1 MDSIEEDLSAR
12 VLLRRVLHTE
22 LPRSPVTRSSTS
34 VHTELP
40 RSPVTRSSTS
50 VRRSMRVKNTPGLE
64 SPGSALRHRLKKKL
78 HESVSQSPLPSPKRR
93 RSTVTKSPLYDED
106 MTTRGLLRGIIQ
118 METDASLL
126 MSGQPALQIAE
137 PNPAESSVSSAGE
150 RTEGLSGV
158 ELSDLT
164 LNTEPLTHVVR
175 RLSRRKPQRAFSVS
189 AFERQFDQLPD
200 NTEDVSHVSHRGE
213 GPQEKP
219 ETSHDFDLSAGSKSG
234 LNLTLK
240 TPFVDKRSERAG
252 LQRKVSNRKLPSV
265 DAFDEA
271 VQRCLEQGP
280 KQDHSVVQ
288 DGNTLEDSSW
298 QKFTLGLND
307 VTELYVHSKK
317 DETVGPS
324 PSKEEE
330 KLAPSSQEA
339 GDDVFLSPGDYIV
352 LAPTQAMTESLPESQ
367 DVELQDRESI
377 VEVEDTNV
385 EEEAEDENVEEEAE
399 DENVEEEAE
408 DENVEE
414 EAEDENVEEEAED
427 ENVEEEAEDEN
438 VEEEAEDENVEEEAE
453 DENVEEEAED
463 ENVEEEAEDV
473 NVEEE
478 VEDENVEEEI
488 EVENVE
494 EEVEDENVEEEVED
508 GNVEEDQNVEEEVE
522 GENMEEDEN
531 VEEEVEDK
539 NVEEEFEDENV
550 EEEVEDKNVEE
561 EVEDE
566 NVEEDQN
573 VEEEVEGENMEEDES
588 VEEEFEDE
596 NVVEVEDENMEE
608 VEDENMEEENVV
620 EDEHEEVEEAEDEN
634 IEENPD
640 ASHHPERITRRAHRS
655 EGGGAVPGVPA
666 STRVTKSFGA
676 GLNPREKDHLEF
688 VDGNRESLQD
698 VTDEE
703 REQAGSPVAEVTT
716 SRRRSSLREAS
727 LAEEDLSELVEHH
740 DAPEE
745 VSQSEEELMD
755 SEPANQSP
763 EPPQEEEEEEEDDDN
778 DDALSAELSM
788 KTPAFV
794 RQKRVF
800 ASSSA
805 QAMPTVLKE
814 VNAGP
819 PQVAKRAPRKKR
831 QTEVNVLP
839 KSYVMSVF
847 KHFAKT
853 KVASDVYPVINE
865 FLKKYFERLA
875 DDLEVYATHAKRK
888 TIEIEDFELLM
899 RRQGFVTDGTP
910 VNILIEKY
918 LPLEYRKLLI
928 PVATSGN
935 QVIPTQR
942 R

>member
-1 MDSIEEDLSAR
+1 MDSTEEDISAR
-12 VLLRRVLHTE
+12 VLLRRVL
-22 LPRSPVTRSSTS
+22 
-34 VHTELP
+34 HTELP

-50 VRRSMRVKNTPGLE
+50 VRRSMRVKNTPGVE

-78 HESVSQSPLPSPKRR
+78 HESASLSPLPSPKRQ
-93 RSTVTKSPLYDED
+93 RSMVAPGPSPLHDED
-106 MTTRGLLRGIIQ
+106 MTTRGLLRGIMQ
-118 METDASLL
+118 METEASLL
-126 MSGQPALQIAE
+126 MSGQPAQVTE
-137 PNPAESSVSSAGE
+137 PNPAESSVSSTGE

-175 RLSRRKPQRAFSVS
+175 GLSRRKPQSAFSVS

-200 NTEDVSHVSHRGE
+200 NTKDVSHVSHRGD

-219 ETSHDFDLSAGSKSG
+219 DTSHDLDLSAGSKSG

-288 DGNTLEDSSW
+288 DGKTLEDSSW

-324 PSKEEE
+324 QREAE
-330 KLAPSSQEA
+330 LVPSSQEA
-339 GDDVFLSPGDYIV
+339 GDDVFLTPGDYIV
-352 LAPTQAMTESLPESQ
+352 LASTQAMTESLPESQ
-367 DVELQDRESI
+367 NVELHDQESI
-377 VEVEDTNV
+377 VEI
-385 EEEAEDENVEEEAE
+385 EDENAEGEVEKENVVEEVE
-399 DENVEEEAE
+399 DENAEEEVK
-408 DENVEE
+408 DE
-414 EAEDENVEEEAED
+414 
-427 ENVEEEAEDEN
+427 
-438 VEEEAEDENVEEEAE
+438 
-453 DENVEEEAED
+453 
-463 ENVEEEAEDV
+463 

-478 VEDENVEEEI
+478 VEDENAEEEVEDENAEE
-488 EVENVE
+488 EVEDENAEEEVEDENAEEEVEDENAEEEVEDENAEEKVEDENVE
-494 EEVEDENVEEEVED
+494 EEVEDENVV
-508 GNVEEDQNVEEEVE
+508 
-522 GENMEEDEN
+522 
-531 VEEEVEDK
+531 
-539 NVEEEFEDENV
+539 
-550 EEEVEDKNVEE
+550 

-566 NVEEDQN
+566 NL
-573 VEEEVEGENMEEDES
+573 EEEV
-588 VEEEFEDE
+588 EDE
-596 NVVEVEDENMEE
+596 NVVEVEDEN
-608 VEDENMEEENVV
+608 VE
-620 EDEHEEVEEAEDEN
+620 
-634 IEENPD
+634 EENPD

-688 VDGNRESLQD
+688 VDGNRDSLQD
-698 VTDEE
+698 VVDEG
-703 REQAGSPVAEVTT
+703 EQAGSPVAEVTT
-716 SRRRSSLREAS
+716 TKRRSSHRKAS
-727 LAEEDLSELVEHH
+727 LAEEDLPELAEHH

-755 SEPANQSP
+755 SEPANQSR
-763 EPPQEEEEEEEDDDN
+763 EQPQEEEEEDDDG
-778 DDALSAELSM
+778 DSDALSAELSM

-800 ASSSA
+800 ASPSV

-819 PQVAKRAPRKKR
+819 PQVTKRAPRKKR
-831 QTEVNVLP
+831 QAGVDVLP
-839 KSYVMSVF
+839 KSYIMSVF

-853 KVASDVYPVINE
+853 KVASDVYPVVNE

-935 QVIPTQR
+935 KVIPTQR

>member
-200 NTEDVSHVSHRGE
+200 NTEDVSHVSHRGD

-219 ETSHDFDLSAGSKSG
+219 DTSHDLDLSAGSKSG

-330 KLAPSSQEA
+330 ELAPSSQEA

-385 EEEAEDENVEEEAE
+385 DEEVEDENVEEEAE
-399 DENVEEEAE
+399 DENVEEEVE
-408 DENVEE
+408 DVNVEE
-414 EAEDENVEEEAED
+414 KVEDE
-427 ENVEEEAEDEN
+427 
-438 VEEEAEDENVEEEAE
+438 
-453 DENVEEEAED
+453 
-463 ENVEEEAEDV
+463 

-478 VEDENVEEEI
+478 VEDENVEEEVEDENVEE
-488 EVENVE
+488 EVEDENVE

-788 KTPAFV
+788 KTPAFI

>member
-1 MDSIEEDLSAR
+1 MDSTEEDISAR

-34 VHTELP
+34 V
-40 RSPVTRSSTS
+40 
-50 VRRSMRVKNTPGLE
+50 RRSMRVKNTPVLE
-64 SPGSALRHRLKKKL
+64 SPGSALRQRLKKKL
-78 HESVSQSPLPSPKRR
+78 HESASLSPLPSPKRR
-93 RSTVTKSPLYDED
+93 RSTVAKTDPPAPSPLYDED

-118 METDASLL
+118 METEASLL

-164 LNTEPLTHVVR
+164 LNTEPLTHVVKG
-175 RLSRRKPQRAFSVS
+175 LSRRKPQRAFSVS

-200 NTEDVSHVSHRGE
+200 NTEDVSHVSHVSHRGD

-219 ETSHDFDLSAGSKSG
+219 DTSHDLDLSAGSKSG

-252 LQRKVSNRKLPSV
+252 LQRKVSNRKLPSM
-265 DAFDEA
+265 DSFDEA

-280 KQDHSVVQ
+280 KQDHSLVQ
-288 DGNTLEDSSW
+288 DGKTLEDSSW
-298 QKFTLGLND
+298 QKFTLGLSD
-307 VTELYVHSKK
+307 VTELYINSKK
-317 DETVGPS
+317 DGTVGPS
-324 PSKEEE
+324 QEEE
-330 KLAPSSQEA
+330 ELVPSSQEA

-367 DVELQDRESI
+367 DVELKDRESI
-377 VEVEDTNV
+377 VEVED
-385 EEEAEDENVEEEAE
+385 ENVVEVE
-399 DENVEEEAE
+399 DQNV
-408 DENVEE
+408 
-414 EAEDENVEEEAED
+414 
-427 ENVEEEAEDEN
+427 
-438 VEEEAEDENVEEEAE
+438 
-453 DENVEEEAED
+453 
-463 ENVEEEAEDV
+463 
-473 NVEEE
+473 EE
-478 VEDENVEEEI
+478 VEDENVV
-488 EVENVE
+488 EVEDENVVEVEDENVE

-508 GNVEEDQNVEEEVE
+508 E
-522 GENMEEDEN
+522 
-531 VEEEVEDK
+531 
-539 NVEEEFEDENV
+539 
-550 EEEVEDKNVEE
+550 NVEE

-566 NVEEDQN
+566 NVEEEVEDEN
-573 VEEEVEGENMEEDES
+573 VEEEVEDEN
-588 VEEEFEDE
+588 VEEEVEDE
-596 NVVEVEDENMEE
+596 NVEEEVEDENVEEEVEDENIVEVEDENVEDE
-608 VEDENMEEENVV
+608 VEDENVEEEIEDENNMEEVDDENVV
-620 EDEHEEVEEAEDEN
+620 EDKHEEGEEAEDEN

-640 ASHHPERITRRAHRS
+640 ASHHPERVSRRAHRS

-703 REQAGSPVAEVTT
+703 REQAGSPVADVTT
-716 SRRRSSLREAS
+716 SKQRRSSQREAR
-727 LAEEDLSELVEHH
+727 LAEEDLPELAEHH

-755 SEPANQSP
+755 SEPAYQSP
-763 EPPQEEEEEEEDDDN
+763 EPPPQEEEEEDDDDD

-794 RQKRVF
+794 RQRRVF
-800 ASSSA
+800 ASPSA

-819 PQVAKRAPRKKR
+819 PQVTKRAPRKKR
-831 QTEVNVLP
+831 QTGVNVLP

-853 KVASDVYPVINE
+853 KVAGDVFPVVNE

-875 DDLEVYATHAKRK
+875 DDLDVYATHAKRK

-935 QVIPTQR
+935 KVIPTQR

>member
-1 MDSIEEDLSAR
+1 MDSTEEDISAR
-12 VLLRRVLHTE
+12 VLLRRVL
-22 LPRSPVTRSSTS
+22 
-34 VHTELP
+34 HTELP

-64 SPGSALRHRLKKKL
+64 SPGSALRQRLKKKL
-78 HESVSQSPLPSPKRR
+78 HESASLSPLPSPKRR
-93 RSTVTKSPLYDED
+93 RSTVAKTDPPAPSPLYDED
-106 MTTRGLLRGIIQ
+106 ITTRGLLRGIIQ
-118 METDASLL
+118 METEASLL

-164 LNTEPLTHVVR
+164 LNTEPLTHVVKG
-175 RLSRRKPQRAFSVS
+175 LSRRKPQRAFSVS

-200 NTEDVSHVSHRGE
+200 NTEDVSHVSHVSHRGD

-219 ETSHDFDLSAGSKSG
+219 DTSHDLDLSAGSKSG

-252 LQRKVSNRKLPSV
+252 LQRKVSNRKLPSM
-265 DAFDEA
+265 DSFDEA

-288 DGNTLEDSSW
+288 DGKTLEDSSW
-298 QKFTLGLND
+298 QKFTLGLSD
-307 VTELYVHSKK
+307 VTELYINSKK
-317 DETVGPS
+317 DGTVGPS
-324 PSKEEE
+324 QEEE
-330 KLAPSSQEA
+330 ELVPSSQEA

-377 VEVEDTNV
+377 VEVEEENV
-385 EEEAEDENVEEEAE
+385 VEVQDENVVEVEDQNVVEVQDENVEEVE
-399 DENVEEEAE
+399 DE
-408 DENVEE
+408 
-414 EAEDENVEEEAED
+414 
-427 ENVEEEAEDEN
+427 
-438 VEEEAEDENVEEEAE
+438 
-453 DENVEEEAED
+453 
-463 ENVEEEAEDV
+463 

-478 VEDENVEEEI
+478 VEDENVEEVEDENVED
-488 EVENVE
+488 EVEDENVEDEVEDENVE

-508 GNVEEDQNVEEEVE
+508 E
-522 GENMEEDEN
+522 
-531 VEEEVEDK
+531 
-539 NVEEEFEDENV
+539 
-550 EEEVEDKNVEE
+550 NVEE

-566 NVEEDQN
+566 NVEE
-573 VEEEVEGENMEEDES
+573 EV
-588 VEEEFEDE
+588 EDE
-596 NVVEVEDENMEE
+596 NVEEIEDENMEE
-608 VEDENMEEENVV
+608 ELDDENVV
-620 EDEHEEVEEAEDEN
+620 EDEHEEGEEAEDEN

-640 ASHHPERITRRAHRS
+640 ASHHPERISRRAHRS
-655 EGGGAVPGVPA
+655 EGGEAVPGLPA

-703 REQAGSPVAEVTT
+703 REQAGSPLADVTT
-716 SRRRSSLREAS
+716 SKQRRSSQREAR
-727 LAEEDLSELVEHH
+727 LAEEDLPELAEHH

-745 VSQSEEELMD
+745 VSQSEEEMMD
-755 SEPANQSP
+755 SEPAYQSP
-763 EPPQEEEEEEEDDDN
+763 EPPPQEEEEDEDDDD

-794 RQKRVF
+794 RQRRVF
-800 ASSSA
+800 ASPSA

-819 PQVAKRAPRKKR
+819 PQVTKRAPRKKR
-831 QTEVNVLP
+831 QTGVNVLP

-853 KVASDVYPVINE
+853 KVAGDVFPVVNE

-875 DDLEVYATHAKRK
+875 DDLDVYATHAKRK

-935 QVIPTQR
+935 KVIPTQR